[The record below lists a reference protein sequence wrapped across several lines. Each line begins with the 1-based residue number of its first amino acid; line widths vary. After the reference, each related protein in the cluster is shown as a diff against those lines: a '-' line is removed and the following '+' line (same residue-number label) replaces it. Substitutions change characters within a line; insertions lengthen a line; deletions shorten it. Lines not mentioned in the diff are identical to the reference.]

1 MELISAAMD
10 PYQRWKVM
18 SEGERRERED
28 LSEKGNGME
37 ESRGALGN
45 GKERER

>member
-1 MELISAAMD
+1 
-10 PYQRWKVM
+10 V
-18 SEGERRERED
+18 EGDVGGGKERERED